1 MDAVKIIKSNDKK
14 GMKTMEVKASES
26 IKNGNQTSKIGSVN
40 IFYFNILD
48 RTNILHNKVRS
59 NII

>member
-40 IFYFNILD
+40 IFYFNIY
-48 RTNILHNKVRS
+48 
-59 NII
+59 